1 MTLLDVAR
9 KNVAR
14 AWRDYALHFANSVF
28 AVTAFFLFMCLA
40 MHPQM
45 GRVDLA
51 SAIGIIS
58 TSAGMVVA
66 AFSLAF
72 ITYSESCFLKT
83 RSRQFGLMS
92 MMGASKRQLR
102 KIVRAESMIMGVA
115 AIATGIL
122 FGMAFL
128 KLFLNLAGRAMGTLT
143 FEFYLPTAPAAV
155 TVAAFLAVFLA
166 SSAIGARSLSR
177 KDVAQLLDA
186 DLKAEGKPSA
196 GFTVAALLVSLA
208 ALATG
213 LYVSANNGNASFL
226 WGILVLISGVGS
238 LASGTFLLFYG
249 IVKAIEAL
257 GKSTSSYY
265 EGLSMLK
272 ATAFSSTLRGNLQ
285 SMTVTAVLCSLSFF
299 ALVFLFTLADDAL
312 EQTTESVPYPV
323 IYIARGADVPE
334 AEQSELIESVL
345 SERPGY
351 HGETFGFSWVDKSR
365 DAVMCES
372 EYNKSAAVAGRQ
384 PVDIA
389 SGEALLLPG
398 TPSAMPTEVPAS
410 ITDKLGGLATRTG
423 NGLVLLDG
431 YTSTVTVLDDADY
444 RAAGYG
450 DNEVAVHA
458 YNYDGWES
466 DSDLPAEL
474 ESLYPYAQS
483 CDISL
488 ALAVK
493 YYETDR
499 VQFSLLLYLCGILSI
514 SFLLASASLIYS
526 RMNARSHEVG
536 VSFRPIVKIGLSQSG
551 LRRICW
557 SVSLKL
563 LALPLVASF
572 LYLWAGIVA
581 VTAITDV
588 PILQPAIMSTLA
600 ALILGVACCAA
611 VGTSYSSSVVK
622 VAFSADTRTA
632 R

>member
-1 MTLLDVAR
+1 MTLLNVAK

-28 AVTAFFLFMCLA
+28 AITAFFLFMCLA
-40 MHPQM
+40 MHPEM
-45 GRVDLA
+45 GRADLQ
-51 SAIGIIS
+51 STIGIIS
-58 TSAGMVVA
+58 VSAGMVVA
-66 AFSLAF
+66 VFSLAF
-72 ITYSESCFLKT
+72 ITYSESCFLRT

-92 MMGASKRQLR
+92 MIGASKRQLR
-102 KIVRAESMIMGVA
+102 KIVRAENMIIGVS
-115 AIATGIL
+115 AIVTGAL
-122 FGMAFL
+122 FGTVFL
-128 KLFLNLAGRAMGTLT
+128 KLFLSIAGRAMGTLS
-143 FEFYLPTAPAAV
+143 FEFYLPIAPAAV
-155 TVAAFLAVFLA
+155 TAAVFLAVFLA

-186 DLKAEGKPSA
+186 DLKAERKPSA
-196 GFTVAALLVSLA
+196 RFSVVALIVSLA

-213 LYVSANNGNASFL
+213 HYMSQGNASFL
-226 WGILVLISGVGS
+226 WSILIIMGGIGALT
-238 LASGTFLLFYG
+238 SGTFLLFYG

-334 AEQSELIESVL
+334 AEQSHLIESVL
-345 SERPGY
+345 SDRPGY
-351 HGETFGFSWVDKSR
+351 RGETFGFSFVGKSR

-384 PVDIA
+384 SADIA

-398 TPSAMPTEVPAS
+398 TSSTMPTEVPGS
-410 ITDKLGGLATRTG
+410 ITDKLGALATRTG
-423 NGLVLLDG
+423 DGLVLLDG
-431 YTSTVTVLDDADY
+431 YATTVTVLDDADY

-450 DNEVAVHA
+450 DDEVAVHA

-474 ESLYPYAQS
+474 ASLNP
-483 CDISL
+483 CVRTGDISL
-488 ALAVK
+488 ALAVE

-536 VSFRPIVKIGLSQSG
+536 VSFRPIVKIGLSRSG
-551 LRRICW
+551 LKKICW

-572 LYLWAGIVA
+572 LYLWTGIVA
-581 VTAITDV
+581 VTVITDV
-588 PILQPAIMSTLA
+588 PILQPAIVSTLA
-600 ALILGVACCAA
+600 ALVLGVACCAA
-611 VGTSYSSSVVK
+611 VGTSYSSSVAK
-622 VAFSADTRTA
+622 VAFSTDTRTA